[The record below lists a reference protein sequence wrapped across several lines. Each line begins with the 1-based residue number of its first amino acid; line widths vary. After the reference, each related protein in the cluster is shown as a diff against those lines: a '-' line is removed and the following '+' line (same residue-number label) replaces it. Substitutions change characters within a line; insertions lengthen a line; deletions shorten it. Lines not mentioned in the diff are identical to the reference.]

1 MIVLINSPSLKFK
14 MNSIAERLRYLSR
27 LLRGKYRP
35 TGSDTFFSDVRGVV
49 HIGANT
55 GQERFFYLANN
66 ICVLWVEP
74 IPDVFQKLILNLQS
88 LTHQKALNFLIS
100 DIDGQEIDFHVT
112 DNGGESSSIF
122 QLEKHKLLWPE
133 VNHAQTIKLLTTR
146 FDTMIAKENIDIR
159 TYQALVI
166 DTQGAELLVLK
177 GAESIIHHF
186 KYIKLEVADF
196 ESYSG
201 NCTLDEITSFMQQNH
216 FIEHSR
222 TQFAQHEVGSY
233 FDITYKRLP

>member
-1 MIVLINSPSLKFK
+1 
-14 MNSIAERLRYLSR
+14 MNSIAERIRYLSR
-27 LLRGKYRP
+27 WLRGKYRP
-35 TGSDTFFSDVRGVV
+35 TDGDAFFCDVHGVV

-55 GQERFFYLANN
+55 GQERFFYLANS

-74 IPDVFQKLILNLQS
+74 IPDVFQKLAHNLQNF
-88 LTHQKALNFLIS
+88 TDQKALNYLIS
-100 DIDGQEIDFHVT
+100 DIDGQQIDFHVT

-133 VNHAQTIKLLTTR
+133 VKHAQTIKLLTSR
-146 FDTMIAKENIDIR
+146 LDTMIAKENVDIGK
-159 TYQALVI
+159 YQALVI

-177 GAESIIHHF
+177 GAESIIQCF

-201 NCTLDEITSFMQQNH
+201 NCTLEEINDFMKKHH

-222 TQFAQHEVGSY
+222 TEFAQHEVGSY
-233 FDITYKRLP
+233 FDITYKRSS